1 MAWIGQLIT
10 IGLFLGVT
18 VAFWLEQLA
27 KVFITIQ
34 SEKTQHWWHP
44 KTFSRINGYG
54 EPEVSCKA
62 KNMDCRFLLQSSALW
77 FPVLIK

>member
-18 VAFWLEQLA
+18 VAFWLELLA

-34 SEKTQHWWHP
+34 SEKTQHW
-44 KTFSRINGYG
+44 
-54 EPEVSCKA
+54 
-62 KNMDCRFLLQSSALW
+62 
-77 FPVLIK
+77 